1 MSVKSLAY
9 FSPKGGKLVTT
20 TMKKNVHAVIL
31 FMLVSIVASAATAF
45 LPAVLDDISLAIRSG
60 NAREVAKYFDTS
72 VEITIHNESKV
83 YSKSQ
88 AEMVLKDFF
97 TKNPVSSFNVIHKGT
112 SNEGSQYGI
121 GTLVTNGGSFRTYVY
136 IKQKGTA
143 FFVQEIRFEKD

>member
-1 MSVKSLAY
+1 MRK
-9 FSPKGGKLVTT
+9 T
-20 TMKKNVHAVIL
+20 VHAVIL
-31 FMLVSIVASAATAF
+31 LMLVSIAASAAF
-45 LPAVLDDISLAIRSG
+45 FPAVLDDISLAIRSG

-121 GTLVTNGGSFRTYVY
+121 GTLVTGGGSFRTYVY

-143 FFVQEIRFEKD
+143 FFIQEMRFEKD

>member
-1 MSVKSLAY
+1 
-9 FSPKGGKLVTT
+9 
-20 TMKKNVHAVIL
+20 MKKTVQAVIL
-31 FMLVSIVASAATAF
+31 FILVSVVATAAF
-45 LPAVLDDISLAIRSG
+45 LPAVLEDISLAIRSG

-97 TKNPVSSFNVIHKGT
+97 TKNPVSSFNIIHKGT

-121 GTLVTNGGSFRTYVY
+121 GTLVTGGGSFRTYVY
-136 IKQKGTA
+136 IKQKGTV
-143 FFVQEIRFEKD
+143 FYIQEMRFEKD

>member
-1 MSVKSLAY
+1 
-9 FSPKGGKLVTT
+9 
-20 TMKKNVHAVIL
+20 MKKNVQAAIL
-31 FMLVSIVASAATAF
+31 FMLVSFAASAALYF
-45 LPAVLDDISLAIRSG
+45 PAVLDDISLAVKSG

-72 VEITIHNESKV
+72 VEITIYNESKV

-97 TKNPVSSFNVIHKGT
+97 TKNPVSSFNIIHKGT

-121 GTLVTNGGSFRTYVY
+121 GTLVTGGGSFRTYVY

-143 FFVQEIRFEKD
+143 FFIQEMRFEKD